1 MILEKGTIS
10 EFIVLVNTKVL
21 IDTSSDKGRS
31 YVMAVARLL
40 QVARQQWP
48 IGRQVIGE
56 RQLTIGPQPT

>member
-1 MILEKGTIS
+1 MAH
-10 EFIVLVNTKVL
+10 KVL